1 MLWEGIQLLE
11 SFLKMLKI
19 MHKNNIRKW
28 DGYLSWKNK
37 NTGDMKVWGF
47 RTVNFELQNRENL
60 RIPKAEVQ
68 ECCLLGMLR
77 TISLLETQLGWWDRT
92 CEKGRE
98 CIGCSEKDGP
108 APLLLVVWLGQGIQP
123 LCASVSVWVLV
134 NIKRYYEFGAVLG
147 T

>member
-1 MLWEGIQLLE
+1 MLREGIQLLE
-11 SFLKMLKI
+11 NFLKMLKI

-37 NTGDMKVWGF
+37 NTRDMKVWGF

-68 ECCLLGMLR
+68 ECCLLGIR

-92 CEKGRE
+92 RERGRGY
-98 CIGCSEKDGP
+98 IGCSEKACP
-108 APLLLVVWLGQGIQP
+108 APLFLVVWCGARYS
-123 LCASVSVWVLV
+123 ASLWLSFCMGSC
-134 NIKRYYEFGAVLG
+134 EH
-147 T
+147 